1 MNVLHDDYLN
11 HTAGDPKLGGQYAI
25 SLVVLNIFLIYSNL
39 SLLNKC
45 IQYFEP
51 IYIIPLKKVALM
63 VNTIMC
69 GGIILDEFKE
79 YDLNMV
85 IGVVL
90 GALLCGIGVSFFI
103 FKRLVAIRKNRLDEE
118 TKRLKLDR
126 SSTKEELEDL
136 PADDLNE
143 VKA

>member
-11 HTAGDPKLGGQYAI
+11 HSAGDPKLGGQYAI
-25 SLVVLNIFLIYSNL
+25 MLVVLNIFLIYSNL

-63 VNTIMC
+63 INTIMC
-69 GGIILDEFKE
+69 GGFILDEFKE
-79 YDLNMV
+79 YDLNMA

-90 GALLCGIGVSFFI
+90 GAVLCGIGVSFFI
-103 FKRLVAIRKNRLDEE
+103 FKRLVAIKKDRLKEE
-118 TKRLKLDR
+118 TKCLKLNR
-126 SSTKEELEDL
+126 SSTKEALEELPEQ
-136 PADDLNE
+136 AHYE
-143 VKA
+143 EKA

>member
-11 HTAGDPKLGGQYAI
+11 HSDGDPKLGGVYAI

-63 VNTIMC
+63 INTIMC
-69 GGIILDEFKE
+69 GGFILDEFKE
-79 YDLNMV
+79 YDLNMA
-85 IGVVL
+85 IGVVM
-90 GALLCGIGVSFFI
+90 GAVLCGIGVSFFI
-103 FKRLVAIRKNRLDEE
+103 FKRLVAIKKNRLDTE
-118 TKRLKLDR
+118 TKRFKLDR
-126 SSTKEELEDL
+126 SSTKEELEEA
-136 PADDLNE
+136 PAE
-143 VKA
+143 AQYHEKH